1 MNRDDVESL
10 IALIRDYDQR
20 IALNATVVEAWQ
32 KALADDMTLA
42 WAAQMVVDYYAKAG
56 DRAITIAW
64 LNSRWKEKKREQ
76 SMISGVP
83 AFTGTKVEKDLAR
96 WWMTQGIIEGVEEM
110 NKCHSRDPHIG
121 PILRLRDD
129 YHRDTGKPVAQ
140 RDFRVA
146 FPTLDWDWFFEVAPE
161 YGSRL
166 GY

>member
-1 MNRDDVESL
+1 MKPDDVGGM
-10 IALIRDYDQR
+10 IDMIRSYDQR
-20 IALNATVVEAWQ
+20 IGNTPTVISAWHDALE
-32 KALADDMTLA
+32 KDMTLE
-42 WAAQMVVDYYAKAG
+42 WAASMIVDYYAKAG

-76 SMISGVP
+76 SMIAGIP
-83 AFTGTKVEKDLAR
+83 AFQGTKLEKDRAR
-96 WWMTQGIIEGVEEM
+96 WWMMQGIIEGVEEM

-129 YHRDTGKPVAQ
+129 YHRETGKPVAQ

-146 FPTLDWDWFFEVAPE
+146 FPTLDWDWFFDVAPE